1 MALVLPRDPL
11 AVGQHRR
18 ERRYG
23 GTESGDGVRMIDEPS
38 FDVVLVKHTPEHP
51 TITGESYRVV
61 FTAEA
66 CEEMRREYPGALIL
80 TPGDIEQLALVPV
93 EGRWAAVKC

>member
-1 MALVLPRDPL
+1 
-11 AVGQHRR
+11 
-18 ERRYG
+18 
-23 GTESGDGVRMIDEPS
+23 MIDEPS

-80 TPGDIEQLALVPV
+80 TPGDIEQLDRVPV
-93 EGRWAAVKC
+93 EGRWAAVQVLKSFPGARITQAAGAVTESAGVFEA